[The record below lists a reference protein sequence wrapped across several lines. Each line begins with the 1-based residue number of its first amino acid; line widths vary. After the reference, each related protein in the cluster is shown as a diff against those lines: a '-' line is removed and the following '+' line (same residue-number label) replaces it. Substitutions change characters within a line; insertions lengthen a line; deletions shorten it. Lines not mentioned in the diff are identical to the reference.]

1 MKKHFLFTILILLV
15 ILLSAC
21 SNGEPTLS
29 PAVARE
35 HQSTALSFYD
45 QITVGMSY
53 DEVDTLI
60 GIPGIR
66 TGMQPTQAATV
77 TGTGQEPGY
86 GWSFG
91 QDASSLYY
99 LVNADGSGV
108 KSFQWD
114 VSNIAYRKDAVTS
127 PARYEGISTGMSYDQ
142 VAAALGS
149 PGRLASAVQVLKA
162 STATEWQTYYWWT
175 DASKT
180 DAAAYILTFKNGSL
194 ISK

>member
-1 MKKHFLFTILILLV
+1 MKKHLIFTVLLLIALL
-15 ILLSAC
+15 LASC
-21 SNGEPTLS
+21 SNGKPTLS

-66 TGMQPTQAATV
+66 TGMQPTQAAAVTV
-77 TGTGQEPGY
+77 EGQEPGY
-86 GWSFG
+86 AWSFG

-99 LVNADGSGV
+99 LINTDGSGV

-114 VSNIAYRKDAVTS
+114 VSNPAYRKDAVTNQE
-127 PARYEGISTGMSYDQ
+127 RYEDISTGMSYDQ

-149 PGRLASAVQVLKA
+149 PGRLASAVQVVQA
-162 STATEWQTYYWWT
+162 SATTEWQTYYWWT
-175 DASKT
+175 SESKA
-180 DAAAYILTFKNGSL
+180 DVVVYIVTFENGSM